1 MFVILIFF
9 TSQHSVSPEVAIHG
23 LPFDNFSR
31 SGSGGVNL
39 CRVSAGLDL
48 SEPAGTNWSS
58 KTSIKFEVGA
68 FSEWA
73 VPGSFF
79 VYFSS
84 KLNITMCFLL

>member
-1 MFVILIFF
+1 MTFSA
-9 TSQHSVSPEVAIHG
+9 SQHSVSPEIGVHG

-39 CRVSAGLDL
+39 CRISAGLDL

-68 FSEWA
+68 FSER
-73 VPGSFF
+73 PELFSI
-79 VYFSS
+79 VYFSPQIDYYPVIP
-84 KLNITMCFLL
+84 LIDDF

>member
-1 MFVILIFF
+1 MFPA
-9 TSQHSVSPEVAIHG
+9 SQHSVSPEVAIHG

-58 KTSIKFEVGA
+58 KTSVKFEVGA
-68 FSEWA
+68 FSEWPGLFLHVLQ
-73 VPGSFF
+73 VP
-79 VYFSS
+79 
-84 KLNITMCFLL
+84 KLVITL